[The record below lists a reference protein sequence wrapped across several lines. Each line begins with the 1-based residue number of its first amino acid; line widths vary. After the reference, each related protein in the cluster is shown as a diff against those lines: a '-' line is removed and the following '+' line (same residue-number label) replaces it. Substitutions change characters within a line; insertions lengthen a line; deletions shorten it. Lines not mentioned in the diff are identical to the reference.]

1 MHLLAV
7 ALLAHP
13 SGEQLFMLLD
23 RMVRAMGS
31 VPQSQTTMSAMLT
44 MLATSAVFLFDGGCA
59 VALLFILV
67 CGVALLQSR
76 LIKAA
81 GHWTQHGA
89 SAIQLNNSRNM
100 SRTCTSAAE
109 LFYLR
114 HTRSCAATACGNK
127 GGGTSHSIPLQM
139 SGADFIARLL
149 QSAAGIISPISETA
163 TEHRPN
169 GAILCEDCDEA
180 DHSVLCHATGHAHMV
195 HATGVGSVPPLGQW
209 LHPSRPVYILL

>member
-13 SGEQLFMLLD
+13 SGEQLFVLLD

-31 VPQSQTTMSAMLT
+31 VPQSQTTMSAMLI

-81 GHWTQHGA
+81 EAAATEQAGPG
-89 SAIQLNNSRNM
+89 SALQLNNSRNM

-127 GGGTSHSIPLQM
+127 GGGTSHSISLQM

-149 QSAAGIISPISETA
+149 QSILRRCYLTVILPLVSLLQIIAQMVLYYAKIAMKPIIMSSAMLWSLLTWCTPLELAA
-163 TEHRPN
+163 
-169 GAILCEDCDEA
+169 
-180 DHSVLCHATGHAHMV
+180 
-195 HATGVGSVPPLGQW
+195 
-209 LHPSRPVYILL
+209 